1 MPYPWLTDT
10 SLGPWFNNNSTPYRS
25 ADNLVDVLVDIVSK
39 NATMLLNVGPNA
51 DGSIP
56 ERAKTLL
63 LELGGWLK
71 VNGEAIYGTRPWKI
85 FGEGPTNNKA
95 GEYSEREEKPFVYT
109 SQDIRFTTKSD
120 TLYALALD
128 WPKDGILRIHSLGE
142 GQDAKKIKSIQLLGN
157 KGDLSFSR
165 DNENLIVTL
174 PETKPCNYAYT
185 LKIN

>member
-1 MPYPWLTDT
+1 MLRNRLLRLKTKQNHP
-10 SLGPWFNNNSTPYRS
+10 SKNYRS

-39 NATMLLNVGPNA
+39 NGTMLLNVGPNA

-63 LELGGWLK
+63 LVLGGWLK

-157 KGDLSFSR
+157 KGALSFSR

-174 PETKPCNYAYT
+174 PETRPCNYAYT